1 LLFPEL
7 GLDVQAFGGSS
18 MGGSCKKEHEQGR
31 GCRRICWAIAAFLLL
46 PAVSPAQPR
55 PAGPP
60 RGASNGYQWDDRKKE
75 NKDTPTIAEGEGDE
89 ALLAVL
95 HDLNGTLRAEW
106 MDLRAQEIELLSSK
120 AKRTGG
126 RIQPRAFRW
135 VPNDPRRSSQGSD
148 GSEGSDSEALTY
160 LIDESEGV
168 PSAGVTAEQAQLALV
183 RAAGSWGAVPCL
195 GSGPERRPAP
205 GGDPDLFDAVFGYG
219 ELGVPAA
226 DVTFAGFLPSGFFD
240 LVAPPGG
247 DVVAFAV
254 TFVFVDQN
262 GEPTDL
268 DRDGYLDAAATEVY
282 FNDRFLWSTE
292 GLPGT
297 FDLETVALH
306 ELGHALG
313 IGHVEPL
320 AEAVMNPV
328 YAGTRREL
336 QPLDRA
342 NLCVVR
348 GAQGR

>member
-1 LLFPEL
+1 
-7 GLDVQAFGGSS
+7 
-18 MGGSCKKEHEQGR
+18 M
-31 GCRRICWAIAAFLLL
+31 
-46 PAVSPAQPR
+46 
-55 PAGPP
+55 
-60 RGASNGYQWDDRKKE
+60 
-75 NKDTPTIAEGEGDE
+75 GEGDE

-95 HDLNGTLRAEW
+95 RDLNGTLRAEW
-106 MDLRAQEIELLSSK
+106 MDLRAQEIELLSNK

-135 VPNDPRRSSQGSD
+135 VPNDPRRVAHGSHSA
-148 GSEGSDSEALTY
+148 GLTY

-168 PSAGVTAEQAQLALV
+168 PSAGVTAEQAQLALA

-195 GSGPERRPAP
+195 GSAPERRPDL

-247 DVVAFAV
+247 DVIASAV
-254 TFVFVDQN
+254 TFIFVDRH
-262 GEPTDL
+262 GDPTDL
-268 DRDGYLDAAATEVY
+268 DGDGYLDAAATEIY

-292 GLPGT
+292 EVPGT
-297 FDLETVALH
+297 MDVESVALH

-313 IGHVEPL
+313 IGHVEPP

-336 QPLDRA
+336 QPLDQA
-342 NLCVVR
+342 NLCVAR
-348 GAQGR
+348 

>member
-1 LLFPEL
+1 M
-7 GLDVQAFGGSS
+7 SNRT
-18 MGGSCKKEHEQGR
+18 C
-31 GCRRICWAIAAFLLL
+31 CWAIAVFFLMTEVSWAQSRG
-46 PAVSPAQPR
+46 PEPSPAAAEGR
-55 PAGPP
+55 H
-60 RGASNGYQWDDRKKE
+60 SDERKKDDSDK
-75 NKDTPTIAEGEGDE
+75 KDKKKDQGEGDE

-126 RIQPRAFRW
+126 RLQPRAFRW
-135 VPNDPRRSSQGSD
+135 VPNDPRRVSQGA
-148 GSEGSDSEALTY
+148 GLTY
-160 LIDESEGV
+160 LIDESEGL
-168 PSAGVTAEQAQLALV
+168 PSAGVTPQQAQLALV
-183 RAAGSWGAVPCL
+183 RAAGTWGAVPCFNTAL
-195 GSGPERRPAP
+195 ERRPDP

-247 DVVAFAV
+247 DVIAFAV
-254 TFVFVDQN
+254 TFVFVDRH

-268 DRDGYLDAAATEVY
+268 DLDGYLDAAATEVY

-292 GLPGT
+292 GAPET
-297 FDLETVALH
+297 IDLETVALH

-313 IGHVEPL
+313 IGHLEPP

-336 QPLDRA
+336 QQLDRA
-342 NLCVVR
+342 NLCAVW
-348 GAQGR
+348 